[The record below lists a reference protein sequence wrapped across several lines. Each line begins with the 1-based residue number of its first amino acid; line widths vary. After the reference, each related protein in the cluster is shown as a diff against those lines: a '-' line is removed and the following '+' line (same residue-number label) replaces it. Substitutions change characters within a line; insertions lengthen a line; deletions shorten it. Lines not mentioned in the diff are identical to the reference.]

1 MQSTVLLLFIR
12 YPEPGRVKTRLAARI
27 GADEAAELYRN
38 FILDILAT
46 LEGCGLP
53 LKMCFSPVEKKA
65 ALLAWLGPD
74 YAFRPQRGT
83 DLGMR
88 MRRAFEEAFGEGFA
102 SGILLGSD
110 VPDLPLYVLKEAIDA
125 LQRSDAVIG
134 PAQDGGY
141 YLIGFRR
148 DAFPPD
154 VFGGLPWGTAGVLRD
169 TTARL
174 VAHGCRIHLLP
185 EWQDVDTAED
195 LEALSK
201 RAQNTDFSRSKT
213 AAFLSGSDLTGRP

>member
-1 MQSTVLLLFIR
+1 
-12 YPEPGRVKTRLAARI
+12 
-27 GADEAAELYRN
+27 
-38 FILDILAT
+38 
-46 LEGCGLP
+46 
-53 LKMCFSPVEKKA
+53 
-65 ALLAWLGPD
+65 
-74 YAFRPQRGT
+74 
-83 DLGMR
+83 
-88 MRRAFEEAFGEGFA
+88 MRRAFEDAFGEGFA

-154 VFGGLPWGTAGVLRD
+154 VFDGLPWGTAIVLRD

-174 VAHGCRIHLLP
+174 AAHGCRIHLLP
-185 EWQDVDTAED
+185 EWQDVDTVED

-201 RAQNTDFSRSKT
+201 RAQNTDFSRSNT
-213 AAFLSGSDLTGRP
+213 AAFLSGSGLTGRP